1 MIFGKETNISAVI
14 CSNGL
19 IQVERNL
26 HGFHR
31 GVLASKGG
39 WGLIIQNRKN
49 RKMSNDNQRWKVEE
63 SKVFFYKKFKSKEEC
78 LSMLR
83 ARGRRWSK
91 DVFHLKL

>member
-39 WGLIIQNRKN
+39 GGGGLIIQIEKIE
-49 RKMSNDNQRWKVEE
+49 KWVMTIKDG
-63 SKVFFYKKFKSKEEC
+63 KSKKVKFFFIKSLNEKKNIYP
-78 LSMLR
+78 
-83 ARGRRWSK
+83 W
-91 DVFHLKL
+91 